1 MGTISVPT
9 EKGKTMGKESW
20 IIRLLKR
27 FGLVEEHEVDK
38 KEMCKRAVDSGVCP
52 RACDRC
58 AWGERRTDA

>member
-1 MGTISVPT
+1 M

-20 IIRLLKR
+20 IIRLLKWL
-27 FGLVEEHEVDK
+27 GLVEEHEVDK

-58 AWGERRTDA
+58 AWAERRTDGR